1 MSEMVLDTHVLVWW
15 LEANHRLPASVRAL
29 LDNKELDLHL
39 AAIVVAELVDLCVK
53 GRTGLKLDPVLAVL
67 RDDERFVMHDF
78 TAEMAMGIAKYAALP
93 DIHDRCIVAATAK
106 LIESRGDVVLVTRDK
121 AIRDSRLVPT
131 MWE

>member
-1 MSEMVLDTHVLVWW
+1 MSELVLDTHVLVWW
-15 LEANHRLPASVRAL
+15 FEANHKLPASVRTL

-39 AAIVVAELVDLCVK
+39 IAIVVAELVDLCVK
-53 GRTGLKLDPVLAVL
+53 GRTGLKLEPVLAVL
-67 RDDERFVMHDF
+67 RDEERFVMHDF
-78 TAEMAMGIAKYAALP
+78 TAEMAMGMAKYAALP

-106 LIESRGDVVLVTRDK
+106 LIESRSDVVLVTRDK